1 MGTQHLAGCV
11 LHSDNRRCCV
21 DDVTFAGVLPS
32 GSISAMSA
40 GAETQLF
47 DHLLND
53 TQATSIRRLNSIGQL
68 ILNGGRRDHRCL
80 DAKGG

>member
-1 MGTQHLAGCV
+1 MVSPLLAC
-11 LHSDNRRCCV
+11 
-21 DDVTFAGVLPS
+21 FAGVLPS

-53 TQATSIRRLNSIGQL
+53 TQATSIRRLNSIG
-68 ILNGGRRDHRCL
+68 
-80 DAKGG
+80 